1 MSAFPAR
8 SIRPN
13 ACARIRDAKITPCS
27 QGVLPED
34 KFRLVKPSA
43 CQACRWGCGGM
54 VPAPTQCQTHIAV
67 PVTTAAAATW
77 LLCRLQSLIPQERA
91 SCLRHAGT
99 PVTSLSAQQWSFD
112 LGQSGCVLP
121 NP

>member
-34 KFRLVKPSA
+34 KFRLVKPSSLPGMPLGMCRDGAGAHAAPDANHRSGGDGHRSHAA
-43 CQACRWGCGGM
+43 CFVDYNR
-54 VPAPTQCQTHIAV
+54 
-67 PVTTAAAATW
+67 
-77 LLCRLQSLIPQERA
+77 
-91 SCLRHAGT
+91 
-99 PVTSLSAQQWSFD
+99 
-112 LGQSGCVLP
+112 
-121 NP
+121 